1 MLLATTG
8 ETAEEASNFCRN
20 PNGGGAATIWCYTM
34 NPDVRWEYCSPLVAV
49 PNYCQMLSIN
59 EEYAEYDC
67 MGAVSDKIR
76 LERLGLWINFC
87 GIEAQGVPLAV

>member
-1 MLLATTG
+1 
-8 ETAEEASNFCRN
+8 
-20 PNGGGAATIWCYTM
+20 
-34 NPDVRWEYCSPLVAV
+34 
-49 PNYCQMLSIN
+49 MLSIN

-76 LERLGLWINFC
+76 LERLGMWINFC